1 MKIISLFIIQL
12 LICYI
17 VSGQSDV
24 IYLQD
29 SVLNMDCRLHV
40 VADSVLHDD
49 EGNKYEYFRINSLQL
64 IPTLENCKYLFIRI
78 KTSQNGKTIKQY
90 FSSEGKSS
98 WVSPFNNGAV
108 YQLVFIDSMDVSKKV
123 YAQFKIEKT
132 DNGLVLSTKD
142 FFWGQVLHKDSTTS
156 IFIIR
161 PYIIPQ
167 NNINLA
173 KITHSGDTI
182 TEILE
187 FGETFELFGKNFR
200 LSEFDFIAK
209 TIRLDSVA
217 YPESSFGY
225 KQGKL
230 LKNFAKTKAWIT
242 ANLVNKR
249 IMYDS
254 DYYLFYFWGE
264 WCQPCWKK
272 FDLNNALFTKIDSK
286 KVNVVNVALSITAE
300 SRSKTLN
307 LIEEKQIKGFHL
319 IENQLQYEE
328 GLIKK
333 LNIHTYPSYVV
344 IDKTGEVV
352 FRTDYNNKINIEE
365 FLSEKKLF
373 KKE

>member
-29 SVLNMDCRLHV
+29 SVLNMVCRLHV
-40 VADSVLHDD
+40 AADSVLHDD
-49 EGNKYEYFRINSLQL
+49 EGNQYEYFRINSLQL
-64 IPTLENCKYLFIRI
+64 IPTLENCKDLFIRI

-98 WVSPFNNGAV
+98 WVSPFSNGAV
-108 YQLVFIDSMDVSKKV
+108 YQFVFIDSMDVSKKTH
-123 YAQFKIEKT
+123 ARFKIEK
-132 DNGLVLSTKD
+132 NGNELIISTKEILR
-142 FFWGQVLHKDSTTS
+142 GRVTYKDSAS
-156 IFIIR
+156 VFIIR

-167 NNINLA
+167 ININLE

-182 TEILE
+182 IEILE
-187 FGETFELFGKNFR
+187 FGEVFELFGKNFR
-200 LSEFDFIAK
+200 LSEFDFTAK
-209 TIRLDSVA
+209 TVRLDSVA

-230 LKNFAKTKAWIT
+230 LKNFAKIKAWIN

-286 KVNVVNVALSITAE
+286 KVNMVNVALSITPE

-319 IENQLQYEE
+319 IENQVQYEE

-344 IDKTGEVV
+344 IDKTGEIV
-352 FRTDYNNKINIEE
+352 FRTDYNNKMSIEE

-373 KKE
+373 RKE